1 MTRRNGGLGNWKS
14 ELVESTQAEQQK
26 EKRISKNEDS
36 LIDPWDNIIIVLTLT
51 LKRFQKEK
59 REDAFGVNIAEQ
71 FSNLGKETGL
81 WVQETQNSKKDQPR
95 DTVFKRQK
103 LKEKS

>member
-1 MTRRNGGLGNWKS
+1 MEDWGTGS
-14 ELVESTQAEQQK
+14 QSQQK
-26 EKRISKNEDS
+26 APKLNSKKKKRISKNEDS